1 VDEKKVPLTE
11 LREEDLPF
19 LLELWHTPEVMRYA
33 DEFPW
38 LRGWSKADSLA
49 VAWEK
54 HQQKRIELGIEYV
67 QFLLGLNDGTLI
79 GESFFVSLPE
89 GDTFGKWVKPA
100 GKLCMMGD
108 IKLMPERWGQGLGT
122 AGMRQVVSWL
132 FSNTKCDLLVVP
144 PHRKNPAAQRVYE
157 KAGFELF
164 TGMRSWQN
172 HKIMELDR
180 PRYEAIYLD

>member
-1 VDEKKVPLTE
+1 MIEQSLTLAE
-11 LREEDLPF
+11 LRAEDLPF
-19 LLELWHTPEVMRYA
+19 LFELWHMPEVMQYA

-38 LRGWSKADSLA
+38 LRGWSKSDSLA
-49 VAWEK
+49 EAWEK
-54 HQQKRIELGIEYV
+54 HQEMRAELGNRYV
-67 QFLLGLNDGTLI
+67 QFILRLDSDTPI

-89 GDTFGKWVKPA
+89 GDTFGKWSKPA
-100 GKLCMMGD
+100 GKLCLMGD
-108 IKLMPERWGQGLGT
+108 IKLRPEHWGQGQGT

-164 TGMRSWQN
+164 TGMRSWRN
-172 HKIMELDR
+172 HKIMELGR
-180 PRYEAIYLD
+180 QRYQVVYVN